1 MASALVPR
9 VLTENPASESHTPR
23 LRVAGR
29 GRKPRLPDRNE
40 TPLLAPGSPVPCLR
54 RAPRDPALTPS
65 PRAARALAHG
75 HALRGQNA
83 TAPHRVFRAPGWA
96 ALTSPVCA
104 IGLLEGSRDSRKHSG
119 ERQAQRLAPAPRPPI
134 PRAPCLL
141 GGAGVPFPRWD
152 TLPHGHPSGS
162 KDVGPTWDQGLP
174 RPPVLSPRKLLTPGN
189 LGLPH
194 HPPPC
199 SVSPGALLPGLLRT
213 PAFTLGTASK

>member
-40 TPLLAPGSPVPCLR
+40 TPPLAPGSPVPCLR

-83 TAPHRVFRAPGWA
+83 TAPHQVFRAPGWA

-119 ERQAQRLAPAPRPPI
+119 EMQAQRLAPAPRPPI
-134 PRAPCLL
+134 PRAPCLPWRRRGSL
-141 GGAGVPFPRWD
+141 PQAGHTASRTSLWEQGRGSNV
-152 TLPHGHPSGS
+152 GSGS
-162 KDVGPTWDQGLP
+162 TKATCSLAQETPDSWEPGAPT
-174 RPPVLSPRKLLTPGN
+174 
-189 LGLPH
+189 
-194 HPPPC
+194 PPPP
-199 SVSPGALLPGLLRT
+199 SAV
-213 PAFTLGTASK
+213 